1 MAAAIVRQLRN
12 PWSAKTDM
20 SSTVRSY
27 TSYVKRQIIVEFAL
41 TPLQMS
47 VD

>member
-20 SSTVRSY
+20 SRTVRPY
-27 TSYVKRQIIVEFAL
+27 TSYASVKSL
-41 TPLQMS
+41 SNLP
-47 VD
+47 